1 MMYSAGFVLG
11 VIGLMAF
18 IAGLAWYIYN
28 RCKNV
33 PAKPPII
40 LTGTALILC
49 ITGYLLT
56 PTGMANIKLIISN
69 IIK

>member
-1 MMYSAGFVLG
+1 MYSAGFFLG
-11 VIGLMAF
+11 VIGLTTF
-18 IAGLAWYIYN
+18 IAGLIWYVYN

-40 LTGTALILC
+40 LICAALILC

-56 PTGMANIKLIISN
+56 PTGMANIKLIINN
-69 IIK
+69 IIN